1 MRHNLPP
8 ESVAPRVSVIIP
20 AFNVAEYIGGAL
32 DSVFAQSVTDYEVI
46 VVNDGSADSADLE
59 VALERYRDRITYIVQ
74 GNRGPSAAR
83 NTGIRSARGEFVA
96 FLDADDTLMP
106 WFLEEHLGRAAVDR
120 DADMFYGNLLIFGDV
135 PDAGRTTM
143 DTNPSSGIV
152 TFESLVTHRCNPTL
166 CSLVRRQALLEH
178 GLFDEAFR
186 RSEDFDL
193 WLRLAH
199 AGHRFNYTKRVVARY
214 RVRAT
219 GLTADTVSMI
229 AGQREVLAKCKGT
242 MQLSAADG
250 EVLARMDRILLALQR
265 VSEGKRALRTGD
277 YSGAIASLSEANS
290 IRSSRKLALI
300 LLLLRFAPGLLR
312 FVERWRLRLLA
323 KHASV
328 RG

>member
-1 MRHNLPP
+1 LPS
-8 ESVAPRVSVIIP
+8 ESAAPRVSVIIP
-20 AFNVAEYIGGAL
+20 AFNVSEYIGGAL
-32 DSVFAQSVTDYEVI
+32 DSVFAQTVTDFEVI

-59 VALERYRDRITYIVQ
+59 VALEHYRDRITYVVQ
-74 GNRGPSAAR
+74 DNRGPSAAR

-106 WFLEEHLGRAAVDR
+106 WFLEEHLGRAAADPE
-120 DADMFYGNLLIFGDV
+120 ADMFYGNLLIFGDV
-135 PDAGRTTM
+135 PEAGRTTM
-143 DTNPSSGIV
+143 DFNPSAGRV
-152 TFESLVTHRCNPTL
+152 TFESLVTHRCNPNL
-166 CSLVRRQALLEH
+166 CSLVRRQTLVDH
-178 GLFDEAFR
+178 DLFDEGFR

-199 AGHRFNYTKRVVARY
+199 AGRRFNYTQRVVARY

-229 AGQREVLAKCKGT
+229 ASQREVLAKCKRT
-242 MQLSAADG
+242 MRLSTEDG
-250 EVLARMDRILLALQR
+250 KALAESDTTLLALQR

-277 YSGAIASLSEANS
+277 YPGAIASLSEANA
-290 IRSSRKLALI
+290 IRSSRKLILI
-300 LLLLRFAPGLLR
+300 LLLLRSAPALLR
-312 FVERWRLRLLA
+312 WVERWRLRLLA